1 MAASDLFPSRPPRQ
15 LEGWVTAAHDARVR
29 ALGARGVFA
38 SLSDRALAHLV
49 ARADE
54 VSYASGEE
62 LMVQGT
68 PGDFACLI
76 LSGSVAID
84 VTNELGRST
93 VATLGPGDLVGE
105 LAAFSETTRI
115 ATVTAIGPVRAL
127 RIERRVIRALLAANP
142 DMALSVIGAIGD
154 RFNRVNGAIAAMT
167 QAARALAADE
177 LEPGMLDALLAK
189 AGEIG
194 TFAEA
199 FRNMALAISEKQRI
213 AEEMGAAAAIQR
225 AFLPRSLPET
235 PYPDRFEVATL
246 MKPAREV
253 GGDFYDLFTTGD
265 GRLAFAVG
273 DVSGKGIPAAL
284 FMSFCR
290 VVLRTVAR
298 EGGEAGEV
306 LARANA
312 ILAGDNAESMFVTL
326 ALGILDLETGVLDFA
341 SGGHEETFLLPA
353 SGGVEASAA
362 PAPPSASSKGRQ
374 FGSRRVAVAPGDTVV
389 FATDGVTEAFDPA
402 RAMYGRARLVARLAR
417 APASARPSS
426 WPISRRTSRASS
438 AARRSRTTSRSWRS
452 HSGARSAGDGQPVPS
467 LQPLVA
473 QRAGGLPQQPDSE
486 PANRRRLQVAQ
497 PRRQRMLERI
507 ERTAVVDHDRGQDV
521 QPGLELDRQRRVG
534 DAVEPIAHDVGDHLL
549 QAKPHVGDEPRRDGA
564 RRLRVQP
571 LVEARDLR

>member
-1 MAASDLFPSRPPRQ
+1 MKTRR
-15 LEGWVTAAHDARVR
+15 ETERRVTAPHDTRVR
-29 ALGARGVFA
+29 ALGARGAFA

-54 VSYASGEE
+54 VSYASGEA

-115 ATVTAIGPVRAL
+115 ATVTATGPVRAL
-127 RIERRVIRALLAANP
+127 RIERRVIRAFLAANP

-167 QAARALAADE
+167 QAARALAADA

-199 FRNMALAISEKQRI
+199 FRNMALAIAEKRRI

-225 AFLPRSLPET
+225 AFLPSSLPEM
-235 PYPDRFEVATL
+235 PHPDRFEVATL

-253 GGDFYDLFTTGD
+253 GGDFYDLFATGD

-306 LARANA
+306 LSRANA
-312 ILAGDNAESMFVTL
+312 ILAGDNAETMFVTL
-326 ALGILDLETGVLDFA
+326 ALGILELDTGILDFA

-353 SGGVEASAA
+353 SGGVEALGRTGPALGLFDAA
-362 PAPPSASSKGRQ
+362 R
-374 FGSRRVAVAPGDTVV
+374 FGSRRVAVGPGDTVV
-389 FATDGVTEAFDPA
+389 FATDGVTEAFDPGN
-402 RAMYGRARLVARLAR
+402 AMYGRARLVERLAGAAASR
-417 APASARPSS
+417 PAE
-426 WPISRRTSRASS
+426 
-438 AARRSRTTSRSWRS
+438 
-452 HSGARSAGDGQPVPS
+452 
-467 LQPLVA
+467 LVA
-473 QRAGGLPQQPDSE
+473 DLEADVARFVRGAPQSDDITV
-486 PANRRRLQVAQ
+486 VALTF
-497 PRRQRMLERI
+497 RG
-507 ERTAVVDHDRGQDV
+507 AVGR
-521 QPGLELDRQRRVG
+521 
-534 DAVEPIAHDVGDHLL
+534 
-549 QAKPHVGDEPRRDGA
+549 
-564 RRLRVQP
+564 
-571 LVEARDLR
+571 

>member
-1 MAASDLFPSRPPRQ
+1 MTAS
-15 LEGWVTAAHDARVR
+15 HDSRVR
-29 ALGARGVFA
+29 ALAARGVFA
-38 SLSDRALAHLV
+38 SLSEPALAHLV
-49 ARADE
+49 AQADA
-54 VSYASGEE
+54 VSYAAGET
-62 LMVQGT
+62 LMVQGA

-76 LSGSVAID
+76 LAGRVTID

-115 ATVTAIGPVRAL
+115 ATVTATGPVRAL

-142 DMALSVIGAIGD
+142 DTALSVIGAIGD

-177 LEPGMLDALLAK
+177 FEPGMLDALIAK

-199 FRNMALAISEKQRI
+199 FRNMALAIGEKQRI

-235 PYPDRFEVATL
+235 AWPGRFEVASL

-290 VVLRTVAR
+290 VVLRTVAP
-298 EGGEAGEV
+298 EGGAAGAV

-312 ILAGDNAESMFVTL
+312 ILAGDNDESMFVTL
-326 ALGILDLETGVLDFA
+326 ALGILDLETGILDFA
-341 SGGHEETFLLPA
+341 SGAHEETFLLPA
-353 SGGVEASAA
+353 SGGVETLGRTGPALGLFEAAS
-362 PAPPSASSKGRQ
+362 
-374 FGSRRVAVAPGDTVV
+374 FGSRRLPMGPGDTVV
-389 FATDGVTEAFDPA
+389 FTTDGVTEAFDPA
-402 RAMYGRARLVARLAR
+402 RAMYGQARVVARLDR
-417 APASARPSS
+417 APASRP
-426 WPISRRTSRASS
+426 AE
-438 AARRSRTTSRSWRS
+438 
-452 HSGARSAGDGQPVPS
+452 
-467 LQPLVA
+467 LVA
-473 QRAGGLPQQPDSE
+473 D
-486 PANRRRLQVAQ
+486 
-497 PRRQRMLERI
+497 
-507 ERTAVVDHDRGQDV
+507 
-521 QPGLELDRQRRVG
+521 
-534 DAVEPIAHDVGDHLL
+534 
-549 QAKPHVGDEPRRDGA
+549 
-564 RRLRVQP
+564 
-571 LVEARDLR
+571 VEADVARFVRGAPQSDDITILAVTFRGPQGGPAGR